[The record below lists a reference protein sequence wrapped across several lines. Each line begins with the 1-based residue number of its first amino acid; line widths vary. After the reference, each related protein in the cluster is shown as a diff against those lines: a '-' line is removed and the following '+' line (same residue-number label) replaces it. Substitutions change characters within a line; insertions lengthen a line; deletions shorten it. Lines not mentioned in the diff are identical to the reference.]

1 MKKLLLLVL
10 FAGSLYAQH
19 SNTLTW
25 SWTQGTGDPATGF
38 IIQKSTVSTGP
49 FTTIIT
55 TTTPTIFTYIDSTV
69 TAGQTWYYQIL
80 AYNTGG
86 SSQPSN
92 VIEAVTPF
100 LPPTA
105 PNSFQIIS
113 K

>member
-1 MKKLLLLVL
+1 MKLIWIFLL
-10 FAGSLYAQH
+10 FAISAQAQH
-19 SNTLTW
+19 SNTINWTW
-25 SWTQGTGDPATGF
+25 SQGTGDSATGF
-38 IIQKSTVSTGP
+38 IIQKSTASTGP

-86 SSQPSN
+86 SSQSSN
-92 VIEAVTPF
+92 IVEAVTPF

-105 PNSFQIIS
+105 PSSLQIIS